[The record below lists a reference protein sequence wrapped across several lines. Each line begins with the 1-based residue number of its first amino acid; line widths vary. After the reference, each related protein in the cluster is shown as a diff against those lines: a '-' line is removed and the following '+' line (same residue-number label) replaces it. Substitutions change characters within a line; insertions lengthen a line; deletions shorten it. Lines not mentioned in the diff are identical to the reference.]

1 MPSLYRDPWAAREA
15 WRRHPIFSNRF
26 MFRNIFPGIGLGVGA
41 FAAYF
46 AVDRLFHPGNI
57 EKLKE
62 DAKKQ
67 REKKSIFEL

>member
-15 WRRHPIFSNRF
+15 WRKHPIFSNRF
-26 MFRNIFPGIGLGVGA
+26 MFRNSLPGIGIAAAA
-41 FAAYF
+41 FTIYV
-46 AVDRLFHPGNI
+46 AVDTLFHPSNL

-67 REKKSIFEL
+67 KEKKTFFG

>member
-15 WRRHPIFSNRF
+15 WRKHPIFSNRF
-26 MFRNIFPGIGLGVGA
+26 MFRNFLPGIGLGAGA

-46 AVDRLFHPGNI
+46 AVDQLFHPSNI

-62 DAKKQ
+62 DARKQ
-67 REKKSIFEL
+67 KERKSIFQL